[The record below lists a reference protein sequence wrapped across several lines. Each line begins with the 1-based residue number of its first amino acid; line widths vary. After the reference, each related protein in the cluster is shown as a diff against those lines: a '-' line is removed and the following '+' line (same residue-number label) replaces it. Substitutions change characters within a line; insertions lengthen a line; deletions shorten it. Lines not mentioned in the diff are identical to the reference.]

1 MKQKLTKVGGRVL
14 LILLI
19 SSLLAIFASAGV
31 MANGGANP
39 VRSLPAMVSPGDTF
53 EVTVTFTS
61 PLADF
66 HGIGLDDSAPGGW
79 TVSVDKVW
87 NDPDAD
93 ADNTPTPNEAA
104 YIWFGPYASG
114 VTFTAVYEIT
124 VPDDAEVGNIYGFS
138 GTLEYYIGESVNST
152 KEPIGGNYTVL
163 ITPSGKS
170 TDSSG
175 NPQNE
180 FTTSET
186 VYASG
191 AYFPAY
197 TYVDIYVVEDREWTD
212 GDPIPADVSGGV
224 ETVETDADG
233 NLLVTAV
240 WAPTLVVG
248 EYDLVI
254 DANQNGYY
262 NAGIDAVDDPNH
274 PGFVV
279 TGAPVGGT
287 AYPVNKLA
295 ILAPWIALAVVIA
308 GAVIFSVRRRHT
320 QSQA

>member
-1 MKQKLTKVGGRVL
+1 MKQKLTKAGGRVL

-31 MANGGANP
+31 MAVVTANP
-39 VRSLPAMVSPGDTF
+39 VRSLPAMASPGDTF

-66 HGIGLDDSAPGGW
+66 HAIGLDDSAPGGW

-93 ADNTPTPNEAA
+93 ADNTPNPNEAA
-104 YIWFGPYASG
+104 YVWVGPYASG
-114 VTFTAVYEIT
+114 VTFTAVYEVT
-124 VPDDAEVGNIYGFS
+124 VPDDAEVGNIYGFI
-138 GTLEYYIGESVNST
+138 GTLEYYIGASGPYV
-152 KEPIGGNYTVL
+152 EPIGGDYMVL
-163 ITPSGKS
+163 ITPSGRS

-175 NPQNE
+175 NPMSE

-186 VYASG
+186 VYAIG

-224 ETVETDADG
+224 ETVQTDADG

-254 DANQNGYY
+254 DANHNGYY

-274 PGFVV
+274 PGPGFVV

-308 GAVIFSVRRRHT
+308 GAVIFFVRRRPA
-320 QSQA
+320 QS

>member
-93 ADNTPTPNEAA
+93 VDNTPTPNEAV

-124 VPDDAEVGNIYGFS
+124 VPDDAEVGNTYGFL

-163 ITPSGKS
+163 ITPSGES

-191 AYFPAY
+191 AHFSNY

-212 GDPIPADVSGGV
+212 GDPIPADVSGGA

-254 DANQNGYY
+254 DANRNGYY
-262 NAGIDAVDDPNH
+262 DAGVDAVDDPNH

-279 TGAPVGGT
+279 TSAAVGGT
-287 AYPVNKLA
+287 AYPINKLA
-295 ILAPWIALAVVIA
+295 ILAPWIAMAAVIA
-308 GAVIFSVRRRHT
+308 GTLIFFVRRRPA
-320 QSQA
+320 QS

>member
-31 MANGGANP
+31 MAVVTANP
-39 VRSLPAMVSPGDTF
+39 VRSLPAMASPGDTF

-66 HGIGLDDSAPGGW
+66 HAIGLDDSAPGGW
-79 TVSVDKVW
+79 TVSVDKAW
-87 NDPDAD
+87 CTPAAD
-93 ADNTPTPNEAA
+93 VDNTPNPNEAA
-104 YIWFGPYASG
+104 YVWVGPYASG
-114 VTFTAVYEIT
+114 VTFTAVYEVT

-138 GTLEYYIGESVNST
+138 GTLEYYIGASGPYV
-152 KEPIGGNYTVL
+152 EPIGGDYMVL

-212 GDPIPADVSGGV
+212 GDPIPADVSGGA
-224 ETVETDADG
+224 ETVQTDADG

-308 GAVIFSVRRRHT
+308 GAVIFSVRRRHA

>member
-19 SSLLAIFASAGV
+19 SSLLAVFASAGV

-93 ADNTPTPNEAA
+93 VDNTPTPNEAV

-124 VPDDAEVGNIYGFS
+124 VPDDAEVGNIYGFG
-138 GTLEYYIGESVNST
+138 GTLEYYIGESGH
-152 KEPIGGNYTVL
+152 EIDPIGGDYMVL
-163 ITPSGKS
+163 ITPSVKS

-175 NPQNE
+175 NPRSE

-197 TYVDIYVVEDREWTD
+197 TDVDIYIVEDREWTD
-212 GDPIPADVSGGV
+212 GDPIPADISGGV
-224 ETVETDADG
+224 ETVQTDADG
-233 NLLVTAV
+233 NLPVTAV

-287 AYPVNKLA
+287 AYPINKLIILLPWMA
-295 ILAPWIALAVVIA
+295 LAAAITTGIVILA
-308 GAVIFSVRRRHT
+308 RRRRKA
-320 QSQA
+320 QS